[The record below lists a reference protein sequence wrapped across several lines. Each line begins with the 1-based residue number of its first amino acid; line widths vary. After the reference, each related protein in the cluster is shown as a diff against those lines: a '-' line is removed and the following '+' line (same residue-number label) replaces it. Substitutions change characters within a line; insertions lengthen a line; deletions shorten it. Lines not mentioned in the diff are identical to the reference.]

1 MRFTSSLFLALGAS
15 LFAGVSSASATG
27 FNRAATNPTEFHDI
41 INQFQQF
48 ARTEAQAINLEELG
62 ARRLDVNSLGVNS
75 LQLTYTQDVDVYFI
89 NEGANYRNQ
98 LGMTSTG
105 TTNFDQ
111 IIFNDITCTTNCS
124 YNGYRAPSNQFGTP
138 DGRALQ
144 VGDYYNVGTIQAGS
158 SLDFYL
164 GQGSYGKNPGKF
176 NTWYTDTTRN
186 SDKIQ
191 HLLAYEYQNYL
202 VLGWEDMTNGGD
214 LDYNDVVFVV
224 DIGEANLD
232 NIPTEG
238 APEPQ
243 EWMGVL
249 LLIGLGW
256 KLKGLKL
263 KK

>member
-1 MRFTSSLFLALGAS
+1 M
-15 LFAGVSSASATG
+15 
-27 FNRAATNPTEFHDI
+27 I
-41 INQFQQF
+41 
-48 ARTEAQAINLEELG
+48 
-62 ARRLDVNSLGVNS
+62 
-75 LQLTYTQDVDVYFI
+75 
-89 NEGANYRNQ
+89 
-98 LGMTSTG
+98 
-105 TTNFDQ
+105 
-111 IIFNDITCTTNCS
+111 
-124 YNGYRAPSNQFGTP
+124 
-138 DGRALQ
+138 
-144 VGDYYNVGTIQAGS
+144 GDYYNVGTIQAGS

-164 GQGSYGKNPGKF
+164 RQDGYGRNYA
-176 NTWYTDTTRN
+176 NTWYTDAARN
-186 SDKIQ
+186 SDNMQ

-202 VLGWEDMTNGGD
+202 VLGWEDLTGGGD

>member
-1 MRFTSSLFLALGAS
+1 MRFTSLFLALGAS

-27 FNRAATNPTEFHDI
+27 FNRAATNPTEFHNI
-41 INQFQQF
+41 INDFQQF

-62 ARRLDVNSLGVNS
+62 AISVDINNLR
-75 LQLTYTQDVDVYFI
+75 LTYTQDVDVYFI

-98 LGMTSTG
+98 LGITSTG

-144 VGDYYNVGTIQAGS
+144 IGDYYNVGTVQAGS

-164 GQGSYGKNPGKF
+164 RQDGYGRNNA
-176 NTWYTDTTRN
+176 NTWYTDATRN
-186 SDKIQ
+186 SDNLQ
-191 HLLAYEYQNYL
+191 HLLAYQYENYL
-202 VLGWEDMTNGGD
+202 VLGWEDITGGGD

-232 NIPTEG
+232 NIPTAA

-243 EWMGVL
+243 EWMGVF